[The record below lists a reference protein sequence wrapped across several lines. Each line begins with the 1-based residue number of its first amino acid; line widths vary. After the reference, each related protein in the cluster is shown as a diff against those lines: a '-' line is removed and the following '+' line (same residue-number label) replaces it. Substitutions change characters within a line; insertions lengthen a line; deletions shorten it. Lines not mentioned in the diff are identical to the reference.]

1 MRNISPKL
9 FTPANRCLLLAL
21 SGGLLLHLSWFPNGL
36 TVLVF
41 IAFVPFLFLA
51 QRCQAHSLP
60 AFGYFFAGFFL
71 FHLFSGWWMYSSTI
85 PGSLMAHLFNAAYM
99 SVVLVVWMKVSGLKS
114 FRSVRLVALILF
126 WLAFER
132 LHQQWELA
140 WPWFTLG
147 HALAPQSNWIQWYQF
162 TGSPGG
168 SAWILLVN
176 GLIFYLVKA
185 IIDQNRH
192 DILLRLPALCL
203 VFTGPVLISFLIEN
217 QAVDTSTY
225 LRVMVVQPNIHPQR
239 EKFAGMSASDQ
250 LDKALQLVQ
259 QQDLNGMGLILFPE
273 TMLVDAVDEAHPADS
288 PLVRRLISLVPHAT
302 KTVITGTYS
311 SRLAGWHT
319 SDHKAVIHDSVASV
333 LYNSAM
339 LIHRD
344 GVYFYHKEKLVPL
357 VEKQP
362 FGRFMQPLQAYIERS
377 GGFFGSYGTHNTQK
391 VFYTADS
398 IAILPLICFESAFN
412 FEAAKA
418 SARPSLITILTNDGW
433 WSDAGGYSQH
443 LELARLRA
451 IENGKWVVRSAN
463 TGVSAVIDPSGKV
476 IKHCDYGMEGV
487 IIFDVP
493 LVAGRTFFAQHSDFL
508 QVIPVWMALFAG
520 LYWFLAGR
528 QRSLKGS

>member
-99 SVVLVVWMKVSGLKS
+99 SLVLLVWMKVSGKRVFGPLS
-114 FRSVRLVALILF
+114 LVVLIIF

-132 LHQQWELA
+132 IHQQWELA

-162 TGSPGG
+162 TGSLGG

-176 GLIFYLVKA
+176 GLIFYLLRA
-185 IIDQNRH
+185 IINLHRCA
-192 DILLRLPALCL
+192 ILIRLTSLFL
-203 VFTGPVLISFLIEN
+203 VIFGPVLISILIEN
-217 QAVDTSTY
+217 QAADTTTH

-302 KTVITGTYS
+302 KAVITGTYS
-311 SRLAGWHT
+311 RRLAGWHA
-319 SDHKAVIHDSVASV
+319 SDQKAVIQDSVASV